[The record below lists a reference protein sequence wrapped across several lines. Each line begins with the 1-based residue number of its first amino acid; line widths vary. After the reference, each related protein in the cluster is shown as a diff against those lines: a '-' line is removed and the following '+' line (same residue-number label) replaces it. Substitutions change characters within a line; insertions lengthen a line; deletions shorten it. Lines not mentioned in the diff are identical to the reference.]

1 MVNNTGTTHLPS
13 SVRSFQFPGLA
24 LSLSSS
30 VPLSPT
36 FSPLGL
42 IRIPRHADLTFP
54 PACVP
59 LARHPEPPTV
69 ASLFLSLSPSLSLS
83 LFFFRSTEDAILS
96 TDDHAFT
103 VYTERAERACVDLV
117 SRGDR
122 RVSFLL
128 ISPGDEGS
136 GGRGKK
142 KKKKKKKKKGKNERR
157 GRKKEKK
164 EKEKERKRERVSSTL
179 RVYKP
184 EEPRGASLMMMMV
197 VVVVV
202 VVVVF
207 RCGEGHKATLLQGK
221 SRFVVRFSSSSI

>member
-69 ASLFLSLSPSLSLS
+69 ASLFLSLPLSLSLS
-83 LFFFRSTEDAILS
+83 LSPFSFRSTTAAYLYHGSRDRWIRPPEGIVIES
-96 TDDHAFT
+96 PWTG
-103 VYTERAERACVDLV
+103 TEGRV
-117 SRGDR
+117 SRFRLAWPFQIHSTSVGLRLPRNDERGTMVMRLRFFVARSLRRSPRYFEPWEPIAWSTSLFTDR
-122 RVSFLL
+122 TR
-128 ISPGDEGS
+128 
-136 GGRGKK
+136 
-142 KKKKKKKKKGKNERR
+142 
-157 GRKKEKK
+157 
-164 EKEKERKRERVSSTL
+164 
-179 RVYKP
+179 
-184 EEPRGASLMMMMV
+184 
-197 VVVVV
+197 
-202 VVVVF
+202 
-207 RCGEGHKATLLQGK
+207 
-221 SRFVVRFSSSSI
+221 